1 MAEFGEAE
9 SGEFVRLK
17 ARVDGVVQGVGF
29 RYWTVRKAEEL
40 ALTGTVRNNDDGSVA
55 VVAEGPQAVVLEF
68 RRWLRSPEAPGR
80 VESVDEALTAATGEF
95 SGFQVGY

>member
-1 MAEFGEAE
+1 MAEFPEAE

-55 VVAEGPQAVVLEF
+55 IVAEGPQAVVLEL

-80 VESVDEALTAATGEF
+80 VDEVEEAVSAATGEF
-95 SGFQVGY
+95 KGFRAGF

>member
-80 VESVDEALTAATGEF
+80 VENVDEALTAATGEF